1 MIRWLM
7 GLMLSGMTSEPL
19 LALEF
24 TRYHNQD
31 EINAYLRFMS
41 DEHPELIETNLLG
54 YSHQGRP
61 LYYSVI
67 SSRDNGVRE
76 AILINGTHHGNEK
89 SSTESVLGLM
99 EFLITERNTR
109 EVSQLLARYAIYI
122 LPLVNPDGHAAD
134 SRTDA
139 RGYDL
144 NRDYAYPE
152 RSPADSFKSE
162 STRLIKQLT
171 EQVNFRAAI
180 AYHSGMEA
188 ILWPSGYTETPPSD
202 RAIFRALAKKAAHAM
217 GFTRYLQSYRD
228 YPTQGEFI
236 DFAYSTFGTLA
247 ITLEVSDD
255 PAPSASQLPAV
266 VNRSITGA
274 FAYMN
279 GILDLSLGRL
289 QIDDRPSSPFVSSSG
304 NFEERFKDRGPNSA
318 HH

>member
-1 MIRWLM
+1 MIRWLL
-7 GLMLSGMTSEPL
+7 GLMLSSMTSDPL

-24 TRYHNQD
+24 NRYHNQD
-31 EINAYLRFMS
+31 EINTYLRFKS

-61 LYYSVI
+61 VYYSVI
-67 SSRDNGVRE
+67 SPRDNSARE

-99 EFLITERNTR
+99 EFLITERNSR
-109 EVSQLLARYAIYI
+109 EVAQLLARYAIYI
-122 LPLVNPDGHAAD
+122 VPLVNPDGHAAN

-139 RGYDL
+139 KGYDL

-152 RSPADSFKSE
+152 RSAEDSFKSE

-171 EQVNFRAAI
+171 EQINFRAAI

-188 ILWPSGYTETPPSD
+188 ILWPSCYTEAPPSD
-202 RAIFRALAKKAAHAM
+202 RAIFRALAKTAAHAM
-217 GFTRYLQSYRD
+217 GFKRYLQSYRD

-255 PAPSASQLPAV
+255 PAPSPSHLPAIV
-266 VNRSITGA
+266 KRSITGA
-274 FAYMN
+274 VAYMN

-289 QIDDRPSSPFVSSSG
+289 QIEDRSPSPFVSSRSY
-304 NFEERFKDRGPNSA
+304 FEEPFKDRGPNSA